1 MAWKRVMVRAA
12 RVMMMANR
20 VVGNEEGLGIE
31 DGDEDKEGD
40 GEGDVGGV

>member
-1 MAWKRVMVRAA
+1 
-12 RVMMMANR
+12 MMMANR

>member
-12 RVMMMANR
+12 RVMTMAKR

-31 DGDEDKEGD
+31 DGDEDKKGD